1 MLKLLLLLLLLLQ
14 CALLLPVLRFQS
26 LLLLSVLLLL
36 LFLLLLERPS
46 IVLVRSYG
54 YVRSSSIELPRC
66 FSRKAAAA
74 MPRHGP

>member
-1 MLKLLLLLLLLLQ
+1 MQ
-14 CALLLPVLRFQS
+14 HY
-26 LLLLSVLLLL
+26 
-36 LFLLLLERPS
+36 LFTLLLLERPS
-46 IVLVRSYG
+46 IVLVRGYG